1 MINGC
6 ILSCKNKIAF
16 ISEIPFFTR
25 ITILLALFLYIYSF
39 IPYYPMHKIASLA
52 KALFIDQ
59 SFSQFITFPFQHL
72 GLAHLTFALIAYVP
86 LACELERKVGTI
98 RYTIKFILINAI
110 IGIIHSCAL
119 YWYGR
124 VFPKYYS
131 FCINYPCAGLWP
143 IIMVHMIERYYESP
157 DALTDFLYLPIKI
170 KAKFYPIC
178 FLVFYGYLFKYIS
191 EIVVGAIIGYIS
203 NVHIDLAGIFNKCT
217 CTELV
222 QSKIEYYFCKV
233 FKFLGNFSMLNK
245 VNFHHM
251 PQESIEARDY

>member
-1 MINGC
+1 
-6 ILSCKNKIAF
+6 
-16 ISEIPFFTR
+16 
-25 ITILLALFLYIYSF
+25 
-39 IPYYPMHKIASLA
+39 MHKIANLA

-72 GLAHLTFALIAYVP
+72 GLAHLTFALISYVP

-98 RYTIKFILINAI
+98 RYTIKFVLINAI
-110 IGIIHSCAL
+110 IGFMHSCAL

-143 IIMVHMIERYYESP
+143 IIMVHMIERYYENP

-178 FLVFYGYLFKYIS
+178 FLVFYGYWLYK
-191 EIVVGAIIGYIS
+191 
-203 NVHIDLAGIFNKCT
+203 
-217 CTELV
+217 
-222 QSKIEYYFCKV
+222 
-233 FKFLGNFSMLNK
+233 
-245 VNFHHM
+245 
-251 PQESIEARDY
+251 